1 MTCQAS
7 GKTAEGFKLVPW
19 LGLLQREDEAQRKV
33 SMERFLSRRRE
44 PDPSYCGAALIW
56 GRACPRGSR
65 TEQVSDW
72 AL

>member
-33 SMERFLSRRRE
+33 SMERLPEQEERAGPQLLWGC
-44 PDPSYCGAALIW
+44 PDMGEGMSQ
-56 GRACPRGSR
+56 RQQDR
-65 TEQVSDW
+65 TGI
-72 AL
+72 